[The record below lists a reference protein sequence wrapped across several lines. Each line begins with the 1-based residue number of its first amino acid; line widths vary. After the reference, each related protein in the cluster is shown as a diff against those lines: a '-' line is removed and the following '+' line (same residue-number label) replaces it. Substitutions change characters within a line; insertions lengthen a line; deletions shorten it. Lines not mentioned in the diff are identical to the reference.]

1 MRRKTLVPAKR
12 TENPPHRSALKS
24 GNSSSWSG
32 KGNELSGGQV
42 VVLVAMISELVC
54 SLSVASILLLHGV
67 LGPLL
72 QGLLSSCSKQGL
84 SSSCSKQG
92 LSSSCGM
99 QGLSSSCSK
108 QGPSSSCG
116 KQGLSSSCGKQALLS
131 GCRVRASPRGGFSC
145 SRARAP
151 GHTGLRSCSSGF

>member
-42 VVLVAMISELVC
+42 VALAVISEPVC
-54 SLSVASILLLHGV
+54 SPGIASILLLHGV

-72 QGLLSSCSKQGL
+72 QG
-84 SSSCSKQG
+84 
-92 LSSSCGM
+92 
-99 QGLSSSCSK
+99 
-108 QGPSSSCG
+108 
-116 KQGLSSSCGKQALLS
+116 LLS

>member
-84 SSSCSKQG
+84 SSSCG
-92 LSSSCGM
+92 
-99 QGLSSSCSK
+99 K